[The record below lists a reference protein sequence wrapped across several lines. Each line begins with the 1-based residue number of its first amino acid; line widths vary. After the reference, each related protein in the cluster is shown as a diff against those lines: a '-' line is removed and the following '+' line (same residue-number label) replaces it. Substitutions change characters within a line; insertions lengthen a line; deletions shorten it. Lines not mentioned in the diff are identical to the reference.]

1 MNLFGDAEGGEIS
14 EFRFSISFGILACP
28 GYTPDRNAATWRM
41 SRGRIAIARGT
52 AGAWRFSPST
62 GGATMQRTVAAAS
75 PDGGSATEARGI
87 DIVVADD
94 HPVVLA
100 GLSAVLGT
108 DESGCRLVDQCR
120 DAVTTFDAIRTHRP
134 AVAVVKLEMDGALD
148 LVRRVRRSRVP
159 CGIILFASAIAEDQ
173 VLEAYRLGARG
184 LLLKSLPVES
194 IGECVRKVARGERWI
209 EQNSAERVIERVAG
223 GAAARKD
230 GVLTSR
236 ERQIGKLAATGLRNR
251 EIADRLGISVGT
263 VKVHLH
269 NVYRK
274 LGVRGRVQLATY
286 ARTRGFV

>member
-1 MNLFGDAEGGEIS
+1 
-14 EFRFSISFGILACP
+14 
-28 GYTPDRNAATWRM
+28 
-41 SRGRIAIARGT
+41 
-52 AGAWRFSPST
+52 
-62 GGATMQRTVAAAS
+62 
-75 PDGGSATEARGI
+75 
-87 DIVVADD
+87 
-94 HPVVLA
+94 
-100 GLSAVLGT
+100 
-108 DESGCRLVDQCR
+108 
-120 DAVTTFDAIRTHRP
+120 
-134 AVAVVKLEMDGALD
+134 
-148 LVRRVRRSRVP
+148 VP

-184 LLLKSLPVES
+184 FLLKSMPVEL